1 MGRGLP
7 GRRPGDGA
15 GGRLTW
21 GGRSGMVA
29 AMKTAEIRTARLLF
43 LYGSGDGHRVLRP
56 DRLAE
61 MVGCHPESIRKHLP
75 AWEVEAEA
83 ILAKTGENGLGLRLN
98 AETLKKHESDCMTIR
113 SCIDAQVVEL
123 QHIPALEK
131 KLLSIAKALSEHN
144 PDAGE
149 AVLALVQSF
158 VGLHGSR
165 KAAEA
170 HLLKLQSHWSK
181 MAGVESLQA
190 VAETR
195 EKTLATGRA
204 KLALRREEAE
214 GLPGDGSQARPVGSG
229 AAGGVFAKRVP
240 APVVELVGD
249 DEV

>member
-1 MGRGLP
+1 MGRVCLV
-7 GRRPGDGA
+7 

-75 AWEVEAEA
+75 GWEAEAEA

-98 AETLKKHESDCMTIR
+98 AETLKKHESDKAFIR
-113 SCIDAQVVEL
+113 EQIDSQVAEIQALPV
-123 QHIPALEK
+123 LEK
-131 KLLSIAKALSEHN
+131 QLLSIA
-144 PDAGE
+144 DACAKSQSAPETAE

-170 HLLKLQSHWSK
+170 HLLKLQSHWAK
-181 MAGVESLQA
+181 MAGIESLQA

-214 GLPGDGSQARPVGSG
+214 GAAGDGSQARPVGSG
-229 AAGGVFAKRVP
+229 AAGGVFAKRSP
-240 APVVELVGD
+240 APVVLEVGEVSD